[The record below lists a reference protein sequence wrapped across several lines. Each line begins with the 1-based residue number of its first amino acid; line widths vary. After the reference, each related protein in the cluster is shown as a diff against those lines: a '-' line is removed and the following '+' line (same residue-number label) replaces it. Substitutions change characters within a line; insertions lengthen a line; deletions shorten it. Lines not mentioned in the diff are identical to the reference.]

1 MTKGVEVILREGE
14 GRERGRGLNYCQALP
29 QPWRDNQER
38 LPKKGPLCYLERASK
53 SSHWG
58 KGRGQRKEPG
68 KETENNQQGRYQE
81 IFKKQRKSEYCMSEA
96 TGKVMKLR
104 ADNVSEI
111 KIE

>member
-68 KETENNQQGRYQE
+68 KVWNG
-81 IFKKQRKSEYCMSEA
+81 SEHSAFHLAAARPPGEGLTGEA
-96 TGKVMKLR
+96 GEGDGLLSRWGGLEVRL
-104 ADNVSEI
+104 A
-111 KIE
+111 

>member
-1 MTKGVEVILREGE
+1 MKDKNAYDRTMKITKRK
-14 GRERGRGLNYCQALP
+14 R
-29 QPWRDNQER
+29 
-38 LPKKGPLCYLERASK
+38 
-53 SSHWG
+53 
-58 KGRGQRKEPG
+58 QRKEPG